1 MCEQLIKTLPL
12 AVLVPLAYVCHMI
25 KSTVK
30 GESGRAE
37 HRPLVESS
45 GLSFTD
51 DTLLLYLSIFFFKHR
66 QLPSNLPKAKLHP
79 QAAAACTGALAVVHK
94 EQS

>member
-12 AVLVPLAYVCHMI
+12 AVLVPLGHVCHMI

-51 DTLLLYLSIFFFKHR
+51 DTLLLYLSIFF
-66 QLPSNLPKAKLHP
+66 LSTGDSPAISPKPNSIPRPLLH
-79 QAAAACTGALAVVHK
+79 ALVP
-94 EQS
+94 